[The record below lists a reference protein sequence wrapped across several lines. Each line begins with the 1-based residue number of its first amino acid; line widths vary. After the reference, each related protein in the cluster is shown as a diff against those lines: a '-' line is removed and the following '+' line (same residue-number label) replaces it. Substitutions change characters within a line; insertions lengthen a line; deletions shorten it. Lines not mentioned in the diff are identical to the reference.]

1 MEHRYSIVI
10 IEDHALVRE
19 GIKAVIDKHRDMKVI
34 GEAED
39 ADEGYR
45 IVVELKPDL
54 LLLDISLHGVSGLEL
69 AKKLLRENSNL
80 KIIVLTMYSK
90 IQYIIDSLEIGIK
103 GYVLKETSPDK
114 LIQGIEKVLGGGIFV
129 DSYVSNKVISKLMH
143 KTDEDL
149 IVDSSK
155 SYESLTLREQEVLRL
170 LVEGQSVKQI
180 AEALFISAKTV
191 ENHRANIM
199 TKLKCKNVIEL
210 VRFAAGIGLIEL

>member
-90 IQYIIDSLEIGIK
+90 IQYIIDSLEIGVK

>member
-1 MEHRYSIVI
+1 M
-10 IEDHALVRE
+10 
-19 GIKAVIDKHRDMKVI
+19 MVI

-80 KIIVLTMYSK
+80 KIIILTMYSK
-90 IQYIIDSLEIGIK
+90 IQYIIDSLEFGVK

-114 LIQGIEKVLGGGIFV
+114 LIQGIEKVLGGGVFV

-149 IVDSSK
+149 MVDSSK
-155 SYESLTLREQEVLRL
+155 SYGSLTLREQEVLRL
-170 LVEGQSVKQI
+170 LVEGESVKQI

-199 TKLKCKNVIEL
+199 MKLKCKTVIEL
-210 VRFAAGIGLIEL
+210 VRFAVGIGLIEL